1 MADFK
6 INGNMKIGTL
16 RANFKKQFG
25 STIRL
30 YKGNGFAD
38 DNDTVGSIAK
48 KSVKRGEDVN
58 ADGRL
63 KVKNFEQQMK
73 DVYGIK
79 IHVATKDD
87 SQLVSNDI
95 TLTASGRI

>member
-6 INGNMKIGTL
+6 INGNMKIKTL

-30 YKGNGFAD
+30 YSGPNFASD
-38 DNDTVGSIAK
+38 DDTVGSIAK
-48 KSVKRGEDVN
+48 KSVKHGQEVN
-58 ADGRL
+58 ANGRL
-63 KVKNFEQQMK
+63 LVKNFEKQMQ
-73 DVYGIK
+73 DVYGIR
-79 IHVATKDD
+79 IQVATKDD

-95 TLTASGRI
+95 SLTPTGKI

>member
-16 RANFKKQFG
+16 RKNFTKEFG

-30 YKGNGFAD
+30 YKGIKFAD
-38 DNDTVGSIAK
+38 DDTVVSIAK
-48 KSVKRGEDVN
+48 KSVKHGQEVSAN
-58 ADGRL
+58 GRTH
-63 KVKNFEQQMK
+63 VKNFEKQMK

-79 IHVATKDD
+79 IQVATKDD

-95 TLTASGRI
+95 SLTASGKI